1 MVKGFGSFEV
11 FRTKPWYTVNRN
23 KVAEGEGFEPPEP
36 LLVQRFSRP
45 PHSTTLPPF
54 RKEWELN
61 RFGPKRQ
68 NTKSLVEL
76 PGHQENTPKGL
87 NLYLLRLTPFAFP
100 FDPFCLPRRL
110 PERFSSGSHGACGW
124 LVSRRS
130 WRFLAQRRP
139 EPAFR
144 VSSIQVDDGLP
155 DRLPGLPP

>member
-1 MVKGFGSFEV
+1 MHTGIHWV
-11 FRTKPWYTVNRN
+11 FTEESQPI
-23 KVAEGEGFEPPEP
+23 
-36 LLVQRFSRP
+36 SRP

-100 FDPFCLPRRL
+100 FDPFCLPRL
-110 PERFSSGSHGACGW
+110 TPFAFHDDYPSGSVRDPMG
-124 LVSRRS
+124 
-130 WRFLAQRRP
+130 
-139 EPAFR
+139 PAVGSFR
-144 VSSIQVDDGLP
+144 V
-155 DRLPGLPP
+155 DRGGSWLSVARNLRSACRASRSMTVFRIDSLGFRPSLRPSYRP